1 MLFFGDSKAW
11 VVCLCLSLLSA
22 LQGRTLSASPL
33 VLLSNQASRHKELLS
48 SLPPEPLL
56 DPSFTGIGRL
66 PASGME
72 AGNVS
77 GLTGGGR
84 GDGRPQ
90 SQMMASRLQQP
101 VGRHGGSSGVTLSA
115 RMQRLL
121 EQQRVHQDKLAVM
134 SAAGTLRQHL
144 LGGAEAGDGG
154 GRGRRCLPV
163 GAEAGEG
170 GEGERRQLG
179 DQDGQ
184 GGVAMEEA
192 ATGPARGQQ
201 EGGRSTTMLRGAVD
215 DGEEAICLLMRTCG
229 PCSREG
235 HLLKCPVSFCR
246 LTRGATGGG
255 AWGPA
260 VALLQSKGLAQSLG
274 PLGEMVCEFTVHRPW
289 HELRVPG
296 CSEPVVLVF
305 CAMPGHIST
314 DG

>member
-1 MLFFGDSKAW
+1 M
-11 VVCLCLSLLSA
+11 
-22 LQGRTLSASPL
+22 SASPL
-33 VLLSNQASRHKELLS
+33 VLLSNQAFRHKELLS

-56 DPSFTGIGRL
+56 DPSFTGIGCL
-66 PASGME
+66 LAPGLE
-72 AGNVS
+72 GGNVS

-84 GDGRPQ
+84 VDGRSH
-90 SQMMASRLQQP
+90 SQMMVSRQQQP
-101 VGRHGGSSGVTLSA
+101 VGRLGGSSRGSLSA

-134 SAAGTLRQHL
+134 SAAGILRQHL

-154 GRGRRCLPV
+154 GRGRRCLPG

-179 DQDGQ
+179 DQDGR

-192 ATGPARGQQ
+192 AATGLAHGQQ
-201 EGGRSTTMLRGAVD
+201 ESVGPKTVQGTAD
-215 DGEEAICLLMRTCG
+215 DGDKAMCLLMRTCG

-235 HLLKCPVSFCR
+235 HLLKCPVSFRR

>member
-72 AGNVS
+72 AVNVS

-134 SAAGTLRQHL
+134 SAAGTLQQHL
-144 LGGAEAGDGG
+144 LGVAEVGSGG
-154 GRGRRCLPV
+154 GRQQV
-163 GAEAGEG
+163 GQAGG
-170 GEGERRQLG
+170 GA
-179 DQDGQ
+179 
-184 GGVAMEEA
+184 AMEEA
-192 ATGPARGQQ
+192 AATGLAHGQQ
-201 EGGRSTTMLRGAVD
+201 ESVGPKTVQGTAD
-215 DGEEAICLLMRTCG
+215 DGDKAMCLLMRTCG

-235 HLLKCPVSFCR
+235 HLIKCPVSFCR
-246 LTRGATGGG
+246 LTRGATGDG

-289 HELRVPG
+289 HELRVPE

-314 DG
+314 DGG